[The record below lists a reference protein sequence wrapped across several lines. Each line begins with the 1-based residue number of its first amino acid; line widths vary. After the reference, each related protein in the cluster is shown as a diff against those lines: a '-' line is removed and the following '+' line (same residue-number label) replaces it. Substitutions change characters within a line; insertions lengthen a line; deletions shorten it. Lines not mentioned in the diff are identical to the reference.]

1 MLFFFLLS
9 QWLLLAAFRSIA
21 IFAVACW
28 DLLRVEASVTLG
40 DGEGRLS
47 LIRQG
52 QELWVEHFVF
62 ELWQRWNSYIL
73 ILELGQ
79 DARAVRSHGL

>member
-1 MLFFFLLS
+1 MLFFVLLS

-28 DLLRVEASVTLG
+28 DLLRVEASVALG

-47 LIRQG
+47 LISWQG
-52 QELWVEHFVF
+52 QELWVEYFIF
-62 ELWQRWNSYIL
+62 ELWQRWNSDVL
-73 ILELGQ
+73 VLELGQ
-79 DARAVRSHGL
+79 DA